1 MKTLAKETYQIIRLN
16 FRNLILFEL
25 IYRIGAGVILYQ
37 MVRAGLK
44 FSLKMA
50 GFGYLTPEN
59 AVSFLLKPWTI
70 LFVLILAVSGFILV
84 LTEIGGLVTV
94 YSGAAYSL
102 RLSLF
107 QVFAGAVKILIDEVK
122 QGNYSLF
129 LVGMANYVLVNL
141 CYIYRILTHV
151 KPMNFVAGELWQSVF
166 ARFTLIVFLAVF
178 VVLVVPGVFTFHGCM
193 IEQKSY
199 QDSLDR
205 SISLLRGRKAS
216 VFCGSLDI
224 RWF

>member
-50 GFGYLTPEN
+50 RFGYLTPEN

-107 QVFAGAVKILIDEVK
+107 QVFAGAVKI
-122 QGNYSLF
+122 Q
-129 LVGMANYVLVNL
+129 
-141 CYIYRILTHV
+141 
-151 KPMNFVAGELWQSVF
+151 
-166 ARFTLIVFLAVF
+166 
-178 VVLVVPGVFTFHGCM
+178 
-193 IEQKSY
+193 
-199 QDSLDR
+199 
-205 SISLLRGRKAS
+205 
-216 VFCGSLDI
+216 
-224 RWF
+224 